1 MKKSRPAK
9 IDFALRGVRVAIV
22 AARFNADIVDGLLNG
37 ALEALQRHG
46 VARRQIRVVRVPGA
60 FEIPLAAKLL
70 SAAGGYDAL
79 IALGAVVRGDTPH
92 FEYVCDACTQGLLQ
106 TTWWLNMPVGFG
118 VLTVDNMR
126 QAAARARPGVNNKGA
141 EAALAALEMVQV
153 KRELIAPPAK
163 PVRKTRARTRP
174 ERSRRGNA

>member
-22 AARFNADIVDGLLNG
+22 AARFNADIVEGLLNG

-46 VARRQIRVVRVPGA
+46 VARRQIRVVHVPGA

-70 SAAGGYDAL
+70 SATGGYDAL
-79 IALGAVVRGDTPH
+79 IALGAVVRGETPH
-92 FEYVCDACTQGLLQ
+92 FEYVCNACTQGLLQ

-118 VLTVDNMR
+118 VLTVNNMR
-126 QAAARARPGVNNKGA
+126 QAAARARAGVNNKGA
-141 EAALAALEMVQV
+141 EAALAALEMVQF
-153 KRELIAPPAK
+153 KRELGISSTASGKKA
-163 PVRKTRARTRP
+163 RAR
-174 ERSRRGNA
+174 RGAGA

>member
-1 MKKSRPAK
+1 MKKSKPAK

-22 AARFNADIVDGLLNG
+22 AARFNADIVEGLLNG

-70 SAAGGYDAL
+70 SATGGYDAL
-79 IALGAVVRGDTPH
+79 IALGAVVRGETPH
-92 FEYVCDACTQGLLQ
+92 FEYVCNACTQGLLQ
-106 TTWWLNMPVGFG
+106 TTWWLNMPIGFG
-118 VLTVDNMR
+118 VLTVNNMR

-141 EAALAALEMVQV
+141 EAALATLEMVQF
-153 KRELIAPPAK
+153 KRELGISSTASGKKA
-163 PVRKTRARTRP
+163 RAR
-174 ERSRRGNA
+174 RGAGA